1 MLNYR
6 KLCLI
11 KIFMFFFVLTF
22 NNFLHA
28 SCKICGKLRDILTT
42 YFVWCISCVY
52 KISLEIFKQIVST
65 EAKMWFA
72 SNELSI
78 FVEKSRMKV
87 VKNIVSNWFLVLR
100 REPKGFVQVRSSI
113 YSTQILML
121 VTVLEPA
128 CASLLWTIH

>member
-1 MLNYR
+1 
-6 KLCLI
+6 
-11 KIFMFFFVLTF
+11 
-22 NNFLHA
+22 
-28 SCKICGKLRDILTT
+28 
-42 YFVWCISCVY
+42 
-52 KISLEIFKQIVST
+52 
-65 EAKMWFA
+65 MWFA

-128 CASLLWTIH
+128 CASLL